1 MADAGTFQLGRDST
15 MTLDSRSKAEVLQPP
30 DSTETRVH
38 VIAGH
43 VAFSGIHDSSAPL
56 RVVSNNVA
64 VDVLGTSFDV
74 YDERGATTI
83 SVTQGPVAKWNTRR

>member
-1 MADAGTFQLGRDST
+1 

-83 SVTQGPVAKWNTRR
+83 TVIQGLVHVVSYCQSPSGTPVDESLIVS